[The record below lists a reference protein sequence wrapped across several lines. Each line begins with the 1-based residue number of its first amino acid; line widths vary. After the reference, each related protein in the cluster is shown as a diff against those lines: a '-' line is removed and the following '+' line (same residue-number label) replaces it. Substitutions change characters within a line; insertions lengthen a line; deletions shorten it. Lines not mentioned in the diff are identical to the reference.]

1 MMQDIPETSYFK
13 LIDYWLLFSLN
24 MLALAMAFH
33 TGLAFYIRRSRE
45 RKQEEED
52 DSKQKKKNT
61 NVVVPLALAEAKE
74 DISWT
79 EEEEIRNSSSYK
91 NAATLKTAKMINNV
105 GFGMFVLMILGFNAW
120 FWLAGFKANQLEGEE
135 EEETAEECSSKAQ

>member
-52 DSKQKKKNT
+52 DSRE
-61 NVVVPLALAEAKE
+61 P
-74 DISWT
+74 
-79 EEEEIRNSSSYK
+79 
-91 NAATLKTAKMINNV
+91 V
-105 GFGMFVLMILGFNAW
+105 GERREKGEN
-120 FWLAGFKANQLEGEE
+120 WLTIGTFIGFKEV
-135 EEETAEECSSKAQ
+135 TW